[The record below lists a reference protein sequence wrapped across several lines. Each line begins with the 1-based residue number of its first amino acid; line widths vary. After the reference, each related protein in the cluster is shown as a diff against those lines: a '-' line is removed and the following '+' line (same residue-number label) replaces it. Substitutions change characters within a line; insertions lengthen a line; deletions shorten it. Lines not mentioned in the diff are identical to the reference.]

1 MEEEQPDSGVSGSG
15 AGDDGRRLLQGFT
28 RLARFS
34 QNAIRGS
41 QSCILSAACCEGSTY
56 PPRSSA
62 KGRGETPSVQL
73 FAARPSFFLLASF
86 DTRHTGWLLASLP
99 PSSGVP
105 RPNHGRRRRRRS
117 NSGHHPGFTAFFC
130 CLFQFQPS
138 AQMQPSQHQPGPRK
152 HANRLRTAWPQLA
165 LSPNLNIERRSLS
178 PIISSNTGATSII
191 FDCLPQF
198 AKLRPAAAA
207 ALPCRCRA
215 HLLFFRILPFPSP
228 LLQQDPQVSRPRP
241 TAASTGKPCGTG
253 NG

>member
-1 MEEEQPDSGVSGSG
+1 MKCGVQRAGSSGGR
-15 AGDDGRRLLQGFT
+15 AARFWREWLRGRRRWTTVAAGVH
-28 RLARFS
+28 S
-34 QNAIRGS
+34 S
-41 QSCILSAACCEGSTY
+41 SAFQPECH
-56 PPRSSA
+56 SA

-86 DTRHTGWLLASLP
+86 DSRHTGWLLASLP

-105 RPNHGRRRRRRS
+105 RPNHGRRRRRS

-178 PIISSNTGATSII
+178 PVISSNTGATSII